1 MSKKSLKM
9 IYQKYSELSVF
20 FLCTFSSLL
29 ATRQNESGKCF
40 LLRSGGNIRG
50 KKGKNSKQMI
60 FCEGLSKVV
69 YHNFGLLLSFII
81 MPVYMDGIMQTR
93 K

>member
-1 MSKKSLKM
+1 MQNKCQKKSLKK

-20 FLCTFSSLL
+20 FLCTFFSSHK
-29 ATRQNESGKCF
+29 ANGSGKCF

-50 KKGKNSKQMI
+50 KKRKNSKQMI

-69 YHNFGLLLSFII
+69 YHNT
-81 MPVYMDGIMQTR
+81 VYMRG
-93 K
+93 